1 MDQSADR
8 KSNYSLKKWIL
19 EEIENMART
28 YNFGDLKDVTTFNI
42 GDVTLEFKATDEK
55 SEMLEKKSAEL
66 KAKAEQIDESGT
78 EWELRK
84 ELKDLLDEFFTAAFD
99 GEAPQK
105 LYDACGQNTISYL
118 KLFLQIA
125 DALREV
131 NEERQNDEAFKK
143 YLAE

>member
-1 MDQSADR
+1 
-8 KSNYSLKKWIL
+8 
-19 EEIENMART
+19 MART

-118 KLFLQIA
+118 RLFLQIA

>member
-1 MDQSADR
+1 
-8 KSNYSLKKWIL
+8 
-19 EEIENMART
+19 MART

-99 GEAPQK
+99 DEAPQK

>member
-1 MDQSADR
+1 M
-8 KSNYSLKKWIL
+8 IL

-84 ELKDLLDEFFTAAFD
+84 ELKNLLDEFFTAAFD
-99 GEAPQK
+99 ADTPQK

>member
-1 MDQSADR
+1 
-8 KSNYSLKKWIL
+8 
-19 EEIENMART
+19 MART

-99 GEAPQK
+99 ADTPQK

>member
-1 MDQSADR
+1 
-8 KSNYSLKKWIL
+8 
-19 EEIENMART
+19 
-28 YNFGDLKDVTTFNI
+28 
-42 GDVTLEFKATDEK
+42 
-55 SEMLEKKSAEL
+55 MLEKKSAEL
-66 KAKAEQIDESGT
+66 KTKAEQIDESGT

-99 GEAPQK
+99 DEAPQK

>member
-1 MDQSADR
+1 
-8 KSNYSLKKWIL
+8 
-19 EEIENMART
+19 MART

-42 GDVTLEFKATDEK
+42 GDVTIEFKATDEK

-99 GEAPQK
+99 ADTPQK

>member
-1 MDQSADR
+1 
-8 KSNYSLKKWIL
+8 
-19 EEIENMART
+19 MART

-66 KAKAEQIDESGT
+66 KSKAEQIDESGT

>member
-1 MDQSADR
+1 
-8 KSNYSLKKWIL
+8 
-19 EEIENMART
+19 MART

-66 KAKAEQIDESGT
+66 KSKAEQIDESGT

-125 DALREV
+125 NALREV

>member
-1 MDQSADR
+1 
-8 KSNYSLKKWIL
+8 
-19 EEIENMART
+19 MART

>member
-1 MDQSADR
+1 
-8 KSNYSLKKWIL
+8 
-19 EEIENMART
+19 MART
-28 YNFGDLKDVTTFNI
+28 YNFGDLKDVTTVNI

>member
-1 MDQSADR
+1 
-8 KSNYSLKKWIL
+8 
-19 EEIENMART
+19 MART

-99 GEAPQK
+99 ADTPQK

-118 KLFLQIA
+118 KLFQQIA

>member
-1 MDQSADR
+1 
-8 KSNYSLKKWIL
+8 
-19 EEIENMART
+19 MART

-131 NEERQNDEAFKK
+131 NEERQNDETFKK

>member
-1 MDQSADR
+1 
-8 KSNYSLKKWIL
+8 
-19 EEIENMART
+19 MART
-28 YNFGDLKDVTTFNI
+28 YNFGNLKDVTTFNI
-42 GDVTLEFKATDEK
+42 GDVTLEFQPTDEK

-66 KAKAEQIDESGT
+66 KTKAEQIDESGT

-84 ELKDLLDEFFTAAFD
+84 ELKDFLDEFFTAAFD
-99 GEAPQK
+99 ADTPQK
-105 LYDACGQNTISYL
+105 LYGQNTISYL

>member
-1 MDQSADR
+1 
-8 KSNYSLKKWIL
+8 
-19 EEIENMART
+19 MART

-84 ELKDLLDEFFTAAFD
+84 ELKDLLDEFFAAAFD
-99 GEAPQK
+99 DEAPQK

>member
-1 MDQSADR
+1 
-8 KSNYSLKKWIL
+8 
-19 EEIENMART
+19 MART

-105 LYDACGQNTISYL
+105 LYNACGQNTISYL

>member
-1 MDQSADR
+1 
-8 KSNYSLKKWIL
+8 
-19 EEIENMART
+19 MART
-28 YNFGDLKDVTTFNI
+28 YNFGNLKDVTTFNI
-42 GDVTLEFKATDEK
+42 GDVTLEFQPTDEK

-118 KLFLQIA
+118 RLFLQIA

>member
-1 MDQSADR
+1 
-8 KSNYSLKKWIL
+8 
-19 EEIENMART
+19 MART
-28 YNFGDLKDVTTFNI
+28 YNFGNLKDVTTFNI

>member
-1 MDQSADR
+1 
-8 KSNYSLKKWIL
+8 
-19 EEIENMART
+19 MART

-42 GDVTLEFKATDEK
+42 GDVTLGFKATDEK
-55 SEMLEKKSAEL
+55 SEMLDKKSAEL

-99 GEAPQK
+99 ADTPQK

>member
-1 MDQSADR
+1 
-8 KSNYSLKKWIL
+8 
-19 EEIENMART
+19 MART
-28 YNFGDLKDVTTFNI
+28 YNFGNLKDVTTFNI
-42 GDVTLEFKATDEK
+42 GDVILEFQPTDEK

-99 GEAPQK
+99 ADTPQK

>member
-1 MDQSADR
+1 
-8 KSNYSLKKWIL
+8 
-19 EEIENMART
+19 MART

-84 ELKDLLDEFFTAAFD
+84 ELKDLLDEFFTATFD

>member
-1 MDQSADR
+1 
-8 KSNYSLKKWIL
+8 
-19 EEIENMART
+19 MART
-28 YNFGDLKDVTTFNI
+28 YNFGNLKDVTTFNI

-66 KAKAEQIDESGT
+66 KTKAEQIDESGT